1 MIRFPI
7 GKLSLGIA
15 GALVSVS
22 LAQAADYTFTFA
34 HVLTEQT
41 PNARAAVKFKE
52 EVEKNSNGRI
62 EINVRPAAQLGGD
75 VEIIEQTQMGLVHI
89 AIPPTGNLA
98 NFEPKMFLFDLPYL
112 IKGEQS
118 MKQLL
123 DGEVGRELLGTLEK
137 SNLHGVNY
145 WGAGFRNI
153 TNNIREI
160 NQPDDLKNIKMRT
173 LQAPTILA
181 TYRAWGANP
190 TAMAY
195 TEVYNG
201 LQQGVVEGQE
211 NPLANIDS
219 MKFYEVQKY
228 LSITNHVYSPW
239 IVTASKKWWDG
250 LSADE
255 RDVLLKAAAVSRD
268 FERKDTRAEA
278 DKALAQLK
286 ADGMQVNTV
295 SPEAVQKMRETIAP
309 VNAQIEKSVGP
320 DLWNA
325 VQTQLKDIR
334 KKS

>member
-1 MIRFPI
+1 MNISPI

-15 GALVSVS
+15 GALLSAS
-22 LAQAADYTFTFA
+22 FAQAADYAFTFA

-41 PNARAAVKFKE
+41 PNAQAAVKFKE
-52 EVEKNSNGRI
+52 EVEKNSQGRI
-62 EINVRPAAQLGGD
+62 EINIRPAAQLGGD
-75 VEIIEQTQMGLVHI
+75 VEIIEQTQMGLVQI

-112 IKGEQS
+112 MKGEQS

-123 DGEVGRELLGTLEK
+123 DGDVGRELLATLEK

-153 TNNIREI
+153 TNNVREI
-160 NQPDDLKNIKMRT
+160 HQPDDLKNIKMRT
-173 LQAPTILA
+173 LQAPTILS
-181 TYRAWGANP
+181 TYRTWGANP

-228 LSITNHVYSPW
+228 MTLTGHAYHTYAAVMNKGAWESLPDDLKKVVSDAFDVARDYGRELTAKDEARIIEKIKGQIKITEL
-239 IVTASKKWWDG
+239 TD
-250 LSADE
+250 ADRQKFIE
-255 RDVLLKAAAVSRD
+255 RSEPIYKQFEANITPDLLQRAIKAA
-268 FERKDTRAEA
+268 
-278 DKALAQLK
+278 
-286 ADGMQVNTV
+286 TV
-295 SPEAVQKMRETIAP
+295 S
-309 VNAQIEKSVGP
+309 
-320 DLWNA
+320 
-325 VQTQLKDIR
+325 
-334 KKS
+334 